1 MGRRKAI
8 EKHKEHGQ
16 EERDRKAQRAWAGGK
31 TDEGMKRN
39 EIKM

>member
-1 MGRRKAI
+1 MGRRKEI

-16 EERDRKAQRAWAGGK
+16 EERDRKAQRAK